1 MDKPDLAAANA
12 RRWTRI
18 DTYIQALARR
28 ETARRRRHI
37 AVRTEPE
44 APRLML
50 STLPFVAT
58 MLVLAI
64 LIILFAVVAW
74 PGSQPQFRPKPQQ
87 NELGTAQRGWFQEA
101 QKEFR

>member
-18 DTYIQALARR
+18 DTYLEALARR
-28 ETARRRRHI
+28 GTARRRRRI
-37 AVRTEPE
+37 SARTEPE

-58 MLVLAI
+58 MIVLVI
-64 LIILFAVVAW
+64 LVILFAVAAW
-74 PGSQPQFRPKPQQ
+74 PPAQPEFRPKPQHR
-87 NELGTAQRGWFQEA
+87 ELGTAPRGWFQNA
-101 QKEFR
+101 QREFH

>member
-18 DTYIQALARR
+18 DTYLEALARR
-28 ETARRRRHI
+28 GTARRRRRI
-37 AVRTEPE
+37 SARTEPE

-58 MLVLAI
+58 MIVLVILVI
-64 LIILFAVVAW
+64 LIAVAAW
-74 PGSQPQFRPKPQQ
+74 PPAQPEFRPKPQQ
-87 NELGTAQRGWFQEA
+87 HELGTAPRGWFQNA
-101 QKEFR
+101 QREFH